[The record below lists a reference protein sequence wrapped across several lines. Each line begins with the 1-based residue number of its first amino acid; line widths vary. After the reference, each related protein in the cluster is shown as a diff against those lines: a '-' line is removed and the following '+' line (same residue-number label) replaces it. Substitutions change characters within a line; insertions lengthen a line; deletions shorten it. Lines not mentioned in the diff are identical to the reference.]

1 MVAASAGVSEATVTW
16 VPPAWDGGAQVTNYT
31 VAAMPG
37 GATCTALAPNVSCT
51 VTGLLNGT
59 AYTFTAIATNDAGDS
74 SASAPSTP
82 VTPNFVYS
90 SIGVPVL
97 DPSGMTVTVNSIT
110 LTPRTGST
118 RLTISYTLANQTA
131 DKRLDEGAFR
141 LYFTDGTDQ
150 GQNGIFR
157 ALFPGDSLT
166 RTYTWEYLNDQ
177 KGLAVGYDPG
187 DRPGSIFWRA
197 P

>member
-59 AYTFTAIATNDAGDS
+59 VYTFTAIATNDAGDS

-82 VTPNFVYS
+82 VTPNFIYS

-131 DKRLDEGAFR
+131 DKRLDEGAFT
-141 LYFTDGTDQ
+141 LYFTDGTGQ
-150 GQNGIFR
+150 GQYGFFGW
-157 ALFPGDSLT
+157 LFPGDSKT

-177 KGLAVGYDPG
+177 QSLAVGYDPG